1 MFLRTNVLSFRLG
14 VRETFNFTNKED
26 KMSLKTGSKNIVNDA
41 IIKDIAQ
48 AVDSLEYG
56 TVTLKVHDS
65 KITQVEVAQ
74 RKRFEDIWKIEEGEG
89 I

>member
-1 MFLRTNVLSFRLG
+1 MT
-14 VRETFNFTNKED
+14 D
-26 KMSLKTGSKNIVNDA
+26 KRKVAKNIVNDA

-56 TVTLKVHDS
+56 TVTVKVHDR

-74 RKRFEDIWKIEEGEG
+74 RKRFEDVWKVEEGGG

>member
-1 MFLRTNVLSFRLG
+1 MLFR
-14 VRETFNFTNKED
+14 
-26 KMSLKTGSKNIVNDA
+26 SIVNDA

-48 AVDSLEYG
+48 SVDSLEYG
-56 TVTLKVHDS
+56 TVTIKVHDR

-74 RKRFEDIWKIEEGEG
+74 RKRFEDVWKVEEGGG